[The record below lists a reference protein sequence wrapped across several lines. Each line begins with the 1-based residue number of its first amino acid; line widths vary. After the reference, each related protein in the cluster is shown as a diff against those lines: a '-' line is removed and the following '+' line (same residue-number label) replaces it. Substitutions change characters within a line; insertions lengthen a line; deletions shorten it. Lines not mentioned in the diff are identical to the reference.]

1 MSSRQT
7 MTVLLAIF
15 VAVTLTACDSTSNIV
30 QSACPAV
37 GNLTPVELALNM
49 CEISGELTQDAT
61 LLSTITWFLNGRF
74 QVGNA
79 GSQVALDI
87 DPGTEIRGDSPDDHL
102 LVFPGS
108 ALRANGTGA
117 NPVRFLS
124 DDADVDGSGEWGG
137 VFLRGFN
144 GLPTLTG
151 TQRANRLDYVVV
163 AEAGAPVEVTIDG
176 QTVTYQDNLV
186 LNGVD
191 QNTILT
197 FVQSHNSARDGLHI
211 LNGDPRLSWILV
223 TGAQRDGIWYRD
235 FTGLIKDLM
244 VIHNR
249 DADGS
254 TGRSG
259 IYASETVDGDS
270 NPRIV
275 NATLVGRDN
284 SSEVGG
290 ADANEF
296 GILFADNTDQIR
308 LGNVLI
314 ANFRNGCYEADSG
327 ADLSEIDTNI
337 PGPNYLDGV
346 HCANEAGA
354 NPNFGIVR
362 AGSTDFPP
370 GTVAANNSNG
380 DGLVY
385 YNGTGGEL
393 VDSGLFDAASGG
405 INFTGE
411 LVERGNNFTA
421 GWYLDNIRGIGNR
434 LLANPDFLNG
444 FLDGDTNNNGVLES
458 GIDDRSPFII
468 ADDGPGGFNQ
478 DVAEDT
484 FGYDM
489 THVGSVRGGAPTNTQ
504 FDNWTVDTLRSAPFT
519 VRTTP

>member
-1 MSSRQT
+1 LNSR
-7 MTVLLAIF
+7 L
-15 VAVTLTACDSTSNIV
+15 
-30 QSACPAV
+30 
-37 GNLTPVELALNM
+37 
-49 CEISGELTQDAT
+49 
-61 LLSTITWFLNGRF
+61 

-79 GSQVALDI
+79 ASNVTLDI
-87 DPGTEIRGDSPDDHL
+87 DPGTEIRGDSADDHL

-117 NPVRFLS
+117 SPVRFLS
-124 DDADVDGSGEWGG
+124 DDVGVDGSGEWGG

-151 TQRANRLDYVVV
+151 AQGANRLDYVVV

-191 QNTILT
+191 SNTILT

-223 TGAQRDGIWYRD
+223 TGAQRDGIWYCD
-235 FTGLIKDLM
+235 FNGLIKDLM

-259 IYASETVDGDS
+259 IYASETVDGDA

-284 SSEVGG
+284 SSEPP
-290 ADANEF
+290 ADDDNEF
-296 GILFADNTDQIR
+296 GILFADNTNEIR
-308 LGNVLI
+308 LANVLI
-314 ANFRNGCYEADSG
+314 ANFRNGCYEADSA
-327 ADLSEIDTNI
+327 ADLSGIDTNI
-337 PGPNYLDGV
+337 PGPTYPDGV
-346 HCANEAGA
+346 HCTNEAGA

-362 AGSTDFPP
+362 VGSVDFPL
-370 GTVAANNSNG
+370 GTIAANDSNG

-393 VDSGLFDAASGG
+393 VASGLFAAASGG

-421 GWYLDNIRGIGNR
+421 GWYLDNIRGIGNG
-434 LLANPDFLNG
+434 LLADANFLNG
-444 FLDGDTNNNGVLES
+444 FLDGDTNNNGTLEN
-458 GIDDRSPFII
+458 GVDNNSPFII

-478 DVAEDT
+478 DVGTDT

-489 THVGSVRGGAPTNTQ
+489 THVGAVRGGSPANIQ